1 MNALE
6 LTRKLIRDC
15 LQLKVS
21 EPLTR
26 ETPLLGGFP
35 EFNSLTIATLIIEIE
50 EVVDC
55 EIADDELRGE
65 IFETIGTLADFVD
78 MKMAHV

>member
-1 MNALE
+1 VNALE

-15 LQLKVS
+15 LQLQVS
-21 EPLTR
+21 VPLTR
-26 ETPLLGGFP
+26 ETPLLGGFA

-55 EIADDELRGE
+55 EIADDEFRSE